1 MSNGKNIWLTCILL
15 LSFLL
20 LHGQEHTKHQKV
32 DQHSSESEHIS
43 GHGELKKHVISASIN
58 HTVIFD
64 GIKDGNSSSLTL
76 PSFGLNYTYVFN
88 HKWAIGLH
96 NDIIL
101 EDFVV
106 KQSTTFETRSGDSG
120 GGGESTVI
128 ERGTPVAA
136 CIMGI
141 YKPISW
147 LGLMAGF
154 GREFS
159 SHEDFTVIRFGLE
172 IPYHLPKN
180 WELFGVLTYDINI
193 DAYQSL
199 TYGVGIGKLF

>member
-1 MSNGKNIWLTCILL
+1 MTLRKSLCCFLVLL
-15 LSFLL
+15 LVVNFISA
-20 LHGQEHTKHQKV
+20 QENN
-32 DQHSSESEHIS
+32 QHAEEAHSNTSHHDTSHEAH
-43 GHGELKKHVISASIN
+43 KKHVLSASIN
-58 HTVIFD
+58 HTLIF
-64 GIKDGNSSSLTL
+64 GGATETGESTNITL
-76 PSFGLNYTYVFN
+76 PSFGLNYTYFFN

-101 EDFVV
+101 EDFFV
-106 KQSTTFETRSGDSG
+106 KEESSQLSRSSSE
-120 GGGESTVI
+120 GGETAVI
-128 ERGTPVAA
+128 ERGTPIAA

-141 YKPISW
+141 YKPLPY

-159 SHEDFTVIRFGLE
+159 SHEDFTVIRFGIE
-172 IPYHLPKN
+172 APYHLPKN

-199 TYGVGIGKLF
+199 TYGLGIGKLF